1 LKDKKK
7 KPVEK
12 PSTFRIF
19 TEIKNQK
26 DFEKLCFNVPAC
38 AIAILPV
45 VKGVSRKNINL
56 IF

>member
-45 VKGVSRKNINL
+45 VKGVSRKKY
-56 IF
+56 